1 VSFAAGP
8 AIASLCVY
16 DTEAAPA
23 PSVRLSQGRGSDAT
37 EVLSHGALEG
47 ADGGLPDAALDDATE
62 VLPGAPLADAT
73 EVLPGAA
80 LDEATEAL
88 PDAALDE
95 ATEQLPEGPLPEATE
110 VLPALGDDATV
121 VLAKDAAGELSS
133 PQASQPEADLIDLN
147 TPPSAGVV
155 QAAQQP
161 ALSDGC
167 SEGGPEEEPTGEL
180 DVTAQMP
187 AVSDLVATSE
197 EQDNAA
203 HEEEISEGLESPGGD
218 ATGEI
223 TAQLP
228 SISQF
233 ADPNPWSVLKNALSE
248 SSFGGATTA
257 SEGMSAEAE
266 PTGDIAEITSQL
278 PSLSHLAQQSIEP
291 EPEVEPE
298 DEPEVEQEHE
308 LNASMALGAGG
319 GDETMNLT
327 EHLPSLSQLARQ
339 EELEVASEQPVE
351 EGNETAD
358 VSLAQSEDNPTLNI
372 TEALPTLSAMAQNDA
387 AEDYAPRASEAASLD
402 TGGVGAMANLLAEM
416 VKDAGAASPAS
427 EGLQLNPSDSARGE
441 PEGLGTVDIE
451 EPTPIGPGAPA
462 DMTLEQRPAVFT
474 APVVV
479 APAPEAD
486 VTLSLTEAS
495 HGGVEPTA
503 PGAETDIT
511 LNFSEVDM
519 EEPMGAAGTPAGGL
533 QGDVTLDFSVASQ
546 GGAPVPQ
553 EENLTAPAA
562 EQEEVTLNFS
572 DFTGPTDAG
581 APTPV
586 RHSLRS
592 TSAAGDMTMDFSSG
606 TAPPGSVF
614 RVASE
619 GRGHTDHLT
628 LDLSAGPTGGVGD
641 TQQQQ
646 TQGMMT
652 LHLTETGAVEGP
664 ASGAAAKGEEE
675 VESPVPEGAVS
686 FEQFVQEAEV
696 QFLDHV
702 RRGTSLGAPLRE
714 DEPPQ
719 TLQECYQILALTL
732 SEITTVESAIA
743 ALQAEVKTRQ
753 EVVDQKEASVS
764 KHNPAI
770 FQKLQQARGVGELD
784 DLRNDIHQLK
794 RCCRQ
799 QTAQS
804 WKEWRGKLERQMGGA
819 LASNVELLRTD
830 ELFLQASREH
840 VGTLLEAVQQH
851 AADLRAQESELAAEL
866 EAAQVRQEA
875 AAAKDEAVAEAERR
889 LHGLRE
895 AAEIATERAGGL
907 EEACSHLNVR
917 LEGLKAQ
924 THEHA
929 LAGKAGV
936 AVPSDVSVTLG
947 ARVNAVKALMN
958 VANNSLLQ
966 PCLEGGPL
974 PGGSRAVLQAQHF
987 HRGRQAAFRRE
998 ADECRL
1004 GFARLARVVERGA
1017 EVVLHFMDLSR
1028 EHWVEVRVPAEG
1040 YPFRG
1045 GAELGRTTLRGK
1057 NEGNRERDVWASLV
1071 AGVATGPLYVTRLCQ
1086 ALDAAVAAKATAA

>member
-1 VSFAAGP
+1 M
-8 AIASLCVY
+8 
-16 DTEAAPA
+16 
-23 PSVRLSQGRGSDAT
+23 
-37 EVLSHGALEG
+37 
-47 ADGGLPDAALDDATE
+47 
-62 VLPGAPLADAT
+62 
-73 EVLPGAA
+73 
-80 LDEATEAL
+80 
-88 PDAALDE
+88 
-95 ATEQLPEGPLPEATE
+95 
-110 VLPALGDDATV
+110 VLPADL
-121 VLAKDAAGELSS
+121 AAGEAADS

-147 TPPSAGVV
+147 TPPPAEVAQAGV
-155 QAAQQP
+155 QEP
-161 ALSDGC
+161 ALSDGPP
-167 SEGGPEEEPTGEL
+167 EGSAAEEEVPTGEL

-187 AVSDLVATSE
+187 ALSE
-197 EQDNAA
+197 LAA
-203 HEEEISEGLESPGGD
+203 RAAEEDDAADEEESSEGPESPGGD

-248 SSFGGATTA
+248 TSCGGTPTA
-257 SEGMSAEAE
+257 SEGVSASEAE

-278 PSLSHLAQQSIEP
+278 PSLSHLAQQFIDAEA
-291 EPEVEPE
+291 EAEAEADAE
-298 DEPEVEQEHE
+298 AEAEVEQERE
-308 LNASMALGAGG
+308 LSAAAVPSPGG

-339 EELEVASEQPVE
+339 EELEEVPERPAE
-351 EGNETAD
+351 ESHETGD
-358 VSLAQSEDNPTLNI
+358 VSLAMSEDNVTLNI
-372 TEALPTLSAMAQNDA
+372 TEALPSLSAMAQNDA
-387 AEDYAPRASEAASLD
+387 AGDARAPRASEAPSLD
-402 TGGVGAMANLLAEM
+402 TDGVGAMAGLLEAM
-416 VKDAGAASPAS
+416 VDGAG
-427 EGLQLNPSDSARGE
+427 GE
-441 PEGLGTVDIE
+441 PEGPSAADAE
-451 EPTPIGPGAPA
+451 EATLAGPGAPA
-462 DMTLEQRPAVFT
+462 DMTLEQRPAAFV

-479 APAPEAD
+479 APAAEAE
-486 VTLSLTEAS
+486 VTLNFTEAS
-495 HGGVEPTA
+495 EGGPEPAA
-503 PGAETDIT
+503 PGAETDVT
-511 LNFSEVDM
+511 LNFSEVDAG
-519 EEPMGAAGTPAGGL
+519 EPVGAGGTPAGGL
-533 QGDVTLDFSVASQ
+533 QGDVTLDFSVASLE
-546 GGAPVPQ
+546 GAPPA
-553 EENLTAPAA
+553 ENLAAPPA
-562 EQEEVTLNFS
+562 EPEEETLNFS
-572 DFTGPTDAG
+572 DFTGPAETG

-592 TSAAGDMTMDFSSG
+592 ASAGGDVTMDFSSG
-606 TAPPGSVF
+606 TAPPGSAF
-614 RVASE
+614 RALSAR
-619 GRGHTDHLT
+619 RGHSDHLT
-628 LDLSAGPTGGVGD
+628 LDLSGGPTGGAGD

-646 TQGMMT
+646 TQGMVT

-664 ASGAAAKGEEE
+664 APGAAAAGEEE

-714 DEPPQ
+714 DEPPE
-719 TLQECYQILALTL
+719 TLQECYQVLALTL

-753 EVVDQKEASVS
+753 EVVDQKEAQVS

-819 LASNVELLRTD
+819 LASNVELLRSD

-840 VGTLLEAVQQH
+840 VDTLQEAVQRH
-851 AADLRAQESELAAEL
+851 AAQLRAQEGELAAEL
-866 EAAQVRQEA
+866 EAAQARKEA
-875 AAAKDEAVAEAERR
+875 AAAKADAVAEAERR
-889 LHGLRE
+889 LNGLHE
-895 AAEIATERAGGL
+895 AAAAATERAEGL
-907 EEACSHLNVR
+907 EEACSHLGVR

-936 AVPSDVSVTLG
+936 AVPSEVSVTLG

-958 VANNSLLQ
+958 VAQNSLLQ

-987 HRGRQAAFRRE
+987 QRGRQAAFRRE

-1057 NEGNRERDVWASLV
+1057 HEGNRERDVWASLV
-1071 AGVATGPLYVTRLCQ
+1071 AGVASGPLYVTRLCQ
-1086 ALDAAVAAKATAA
+1086 ALDSAVAAKATAA

>member
-1 VSFAAGP
+1 
-8 AIASLCVY
+8 VY

-23 PSVRLSQGRGSDAT
+23 PSVRLSQGVGRSSDAAEVLAQEAPDDAT
-37 EVLSHGALEG
+37 EALPG
-47 ADGGLPDAALDDATE
+47 AALDDATE
-62 VLPGAPLADAT
+62 A
-73 EVLPGAA
+73 LPGAA
-80 LDEATEAL
+80 LDDATEAL
-88 PDAALDE
+88 PGAALDD
-95 ATEQLPEGPLPEATE
+95 ATEALPGAALDDATELLPQAELAEGPDAFAP
-110 VLPALGDDATV
+110 LGDDATV
-121 VLAKDAAGELSS
+121 VLPADLAAGEAADS

-147 TPPSAGVV
+147 TPPPAEVAQAGV
-155 QAAQQP
+155 QEP
-161 ALSDGC
+161 ALSDGPP
-167 SEGGPEEEPTGEL
+167 EGSAAEEEVPTGEL

-187 AVSDLVATSE
+187 ALSE
-197 EQDNAA
+197 LAA
-203 HEEEISEGLESPGGD
+203 RAAVEDDAADEEESSEGPESPGGD

-248 SSFGGATTA
+248 TSCGGTPTA
-257 SEGMSAEAE
+257 SEGVSASEAE

-278 PSLSHLAQQSIEP
+278 PSLSHLAQQFIDAEA
-291 EPEVEPE
+291 EAEAEADAE
-298 DEPEVEQEHE
+298 AEAEVEQERE
-308 LNASMALGAGG
+308 LSAAAVPSPGG

-339 EELEVASEQPVE
+339 EELEEVPERPAE
-351 EGNETAD
+351 ESHETGD
-358 VSLAQSEDNPTLNI
+358 VSLAMSEDNVTLNI
-372 TEALPTLSAMAQNDA
+372 TEALPSLSAMAQNDA
-387 AEDYAPRASEAASLD
+387 AGDARAPRASEAPSLD
-402 TGGVGAMANLLAEM
+402 TDGVGAMAGLLEAM
-416 VKDAGAASPAS
+416 VDGAG
-427 EGLQLNPSDSARGE
+427 GE
-441 PEGLGTVDIE
+441 PEGPSAADAE
-451 EPTPIGPGAPA
+451 EATLAGPGAPA
-462 DMTLEQRPAVFT
+462 DMTLEQRPAAFV

-479 APAPEAD
+479 APAAEAE
-486 VTLSLTEAS
+486 VTLNFTEAS
-495 HGGVEPTA
+495 EGGPEPAA
-503 PGAETDIT
+503 PGAETDVT
-511 LNFSEVDM
+511 LNFSEVDAG
-519 EEPMGAAGTPAGGL
+519 EPVGAGGTPAGGL
-533 QGDVTLDFSVASQ
+533 QGDVTLDFSVASLE
-546 GGAPVPQ
+546 GAPPA
-553 EENLTAPAA
+553 ENLAAPPA
-562 EQEEVTLNFS
+562 EPEEETLNFS
-572 DFTGPTDAG
+572 DFTGPAETG

-592 TSAAGDMTMDFSSG
+592 ASAGGDVTMDFSSG
-606 TAPPGSVF
+606 TAPPGSAF
-614 RVASE
+614 RALSAR
-619 GRGHTDHLT
+619 RGHSDHLT
-628 LDLSAGPTGGVGD
+628 LDLSGGPTGGAGD

-646 TQGMMT
+646 TQGMVT

-664 ASGAAAKGEEE
+664 APGAAAAGEEE

-714 DEPPQ
+714 DEPPE
-719 TLQECYQILALTL
+719 TLQECYQVLALTL

-753 EVVDQKEASVS
+753 EVVDQKEAQVS

-819 LASNVELLRTD
+819 LASNVELLRSD

-840 VGTLLEAVQQH
+840 VDTLQEAVQRH
-851 AADLRAQESELAAEL
+851 AAQLRAQEGELAAEL
-866 EAAQVRQEA
+866 EAAQARKEA
-875 AAAKDEAVAEAERR
+875 AAAKADAVAEAERR
-889 LHGLRE
+889 LNGLHE
-895 AAEIATERAGGL
+895 AAAAATERAEGL
-907 EEACSHLNVR
+907 EEACSHLGVR

-936 AVPSDVSVTLG
+936 AVPSEVSVTLG

-958 VANNSLLQ
+958 VAQNSLLQ

-987 HRGRQAAFRRE
+987 QRGRQAAFRRE

-1057 NEGNRERDVWASLV
+1057 HEGNRERDVWASLV
-1071 AGVATGPLYVTRLCQ
+1071 AGVASGPLYVTRLCQ
-1086 ALDAAVAAKATAA
+1086 ALDSAVAAKATAA

>member
-23 PSVRLSQGRGSDAT
+23 PSVRLSLGPGSDAT
-37 EVLSHGALEG
+37 EVLSHGA
-47 ADGGLPDAALDDATE
+47 AAGLPDAALDDATE
-62 VLPGAPLADAT
+62 VLPGGPLADAT
-73 EVLPGAA
+73 EVLPQA
-80 LDEATEAL
+80 
-88 PDAALDE
+88 
-95 ATEQLPEGPLPEATE
+95 PLPEATE

-121 VLAKDAAGELSS
+121 VLPQGASGELGS
-133 PQASQPEADLIDLN
+133 PQASEPEADLIDLN
-147 TPPSAGVV
+147 TPPSAGIV

-167 SEGGPEEEPTGEL
+167 SGGGPEEEEPTGEL

-187 AVSDLVATSE
+187 AVSDLAAIAAAE
-197 EQDNAA
+197 EDNTA
-203 HEEEISEGLESPGGD
+203 HEDGRSEGLESPGGD

-266 PTGDIAEITSQL
+266 PTGDIADITSQL
-278 PSLSHLAQQSIEP
+278 PSLSHLAQQSIDAEPEKEP
-291 EPEVEPE
+291 EPEPEP
-298 DEPEVEQEHE
+298 EPEVEQEHE
-308 LNASMALGAGG
+308 LNASVALSPGA

-339 EELEVASEQPVE
+339 ELEAASEQPAE

-358 VSLAQSEDNPTLNI
+358 VSLAHSEENLTLNI

-387 AEDYAPRASEAASLD
+387 AGDYAPRTSEAASLD
-402 TGGVGAMANLLAEM
+402 TGGVGAMASLLAEM
-416 VKDAGAASPAS
+416 VNDAGAASPAS
-427 EGLQLNPSDSARGE
+427 EGLQLNPSESAGGQ
-441 PEGLGTVDIE
+441 PEGPGAVDAVDE
-451 EPTPIGPGAPA
+451 EPTLTGPGAPA
-462 DMTLEQRPAVFT
+462 DMTLEQRPAAFA

-486 VTLSLTEAS
+486 VTLNLTESS
-495 HGGVEPTA
+495 HGGLEPAA

-511 LNFSEVDM
+511 LNFSEVDA
-519 EEPMGAAGTPAGGL
+519 EEPMGAAGTPTGGL
-533 QGDVTLDFSVASQ
+533 QGEVTLDFSVASQ
-546 GGAPVPQ
+546 GGVPVPQ
-553 EENLTAPAA
+553 EDNLMAPAA

-592 TSAAGDMTMDFSSG
+592 ASAGGDMTMDFSSG

-614 RVASE
+614 RAASE
-619 GRGHTDHLT
+619 GRGLTDHLT

-652 LHLTETGAVEGP
+652 LHLTETGAVVEGP
-664 ASGAAAKGEEE
+664 ASGAAANGEEE

-714 DEPPQ
+714 DEPPE
-719 TLQECYQILALTL
+719 TLQECYQVLALTL

-753 EVVDQKEASVS
+753 EVVDQKEARVS
-764 KHNPAI
+764 KHNPDI

-840 VGTLLEAVQQH
+840 VSTLLEAVQQH
-851 AADLRAQESELAAEL
+851 AADLRAQESELVAEL
-866 EAAQVRQEA
+866 EAAQVLQEA
-875 AAAKDEAVAEAERR
+875 AATKDEAVVEAERR
-889 LHGLRE
+889 LNGLRE
-895 AAEIATERAGGL
+895 SAETAAERVGGL

-917 LEGLKAQ
+917 LEGIKAQ

-936 AVPSDVSVTLG
+936 AVPSEVSVTLG

-987 HRGRQAAFRRE
+987 QRGRQAAFRRE

-1028 EHWVEVRVPAEG
+1028 EHWVEVQVPAEG

-1071 AGVATGPLYVTRLCQ
+1071 AGVPTGPLYVTRLCQ
-1086 ALDAAVAAKATAA
+1086 ALDAAVAAKATSA